1 MDNLMWTDTGYNLLS
16 SSSHSRKL
24 ALSNLGT
31 SLSPY
36 IKEAK
41 ANWKFETALGRGI
54 KKIKGQD

>member
-1 MDNLMWTDTGYNLLS
+1 MWTDTGYNLLS

-24 ALSNLGT
+24 ALSDLGT